1 MTQKLKRIR
10 KIFVALILIAAVEGF
25 SSCDKYSYPPAA
37 VNPNQVWSFKTDI
50 QPIFSNNCITCH
62 KDTRP
67 PDLRDGKS
75 YSALTKGGYVNL
87 PGETSRLY
95 LHMST
100 NSAHIPRSTEAEKLE
115 VLYWINQGA
124 HNN

>member
-1 MTQKLKRIR
+1 MTQKLKSIR
-10 KIFVALILIAAVEGF
+10 KIFVVLILIAAVEGF

-37 VNPNQVWSFKTDI
+37 VDPNQVWSFKTDI
-50 QPIFSNNCITCH
+50 QPIFSGNCIECH
-62 KDTRP
+62 NDARP
-67 PDLRDGKS
+67 PDLREGKS
-75 YSALTKGGYVNL
+75 YVALTKGGYVKL

-100 NSAHIPRSTEAEKLE
+100 NSAHIPRSSDTEKLK

-124 HNN
+124 KNN

>member
-1 MTQKLKRIR
+1 MNYKLKGTRQV
-10 KIFVALILIAAVEGF
+10 FVALIIIAILGL
-25 SSCDKYSYPPAA
+25 SSCVKYSYPPPS
-37 VNPNQVWSFKTDI
+37 VDPKQTWSFKTDI
-50 QPIFSNNCITCH
+50 QPIFSSNCVTCH
-62 KDTRP
+62 NDTRP

-75 YSALTKGGYVNL
+75 FAALTKGGYINL

-100 NSAHIPRSTEAEKLE
+100 NTAHIPRSSDTEKLK

-124 HNN
+124 KNN

>member
-1 MTQKLKRIR
+1 MNYKLKGTRQ
-10 KIFVALILIAAVEGF
+10 IFVALIIIAILGF
-25 SSCDKYSYPPAA
+25 SSCVKYSYPPPS
-37 VNPNQVWSFKTDI
+37 VDPNKTWSFKTDI

-62 KDTRP
+62 NDTRP
-67 PDLRDGKS
+67 PDLRESKS
-75 YSALTKGGYVNL
+75 FAALTKGGYINL

-100 NSAHIPRSTEAEKLE
+100 NSAHIPRSSDTEKLK

-124 HNN
+124 KNN